1 MSGQKTSEAQDGPDK
16 GERIAKVMARAGL
29 CSRREAESWIA
40 AGRVSLNGRV
50 LTTPAITV
58 TERDKIVVDG
68 QPLQARERS
77 RLFLYH
83 KPKGLVCTQRDPEG
97 RPTVFAALPPDLPR
111 VMSVGRLDINTEGL
125 LLLTNDGGL
134 ARVLE
139 LPSTGWLRRYRVR
152 AHGRIDQET
161 LDRLKRG
168 IAVGGMLYG
177 PIDAVL
183 ERQQG
188 DNVWLLLGLREGK
201 NREVKRV
208 LEHLGLVVN
217 RLIRVSYGPFQLGDL
232 PVGTVKE
239 VPGRTLRDQLGERLA
254 EASGA
259 DFTAPPRPTNPAGD
273 KSQAGG
279 KDGAPAGRKG
289 GRRGAGPSA
298 GPDQAPRRGAAKS
311 GRGASESEARSPRSS
326 GAKTPYPERQATS
339 GERAVTGRSDKKS
352 RDRKG
357 DDKRAPEKTFGKGRP
372 NTAKSGNARPGNM
385 GAGNGGAG
393 NGGAGRAGPADAKTG
408 DRKGGHAHR
417 RRKP

>member
-40 AGRVSLNGRV
+40 AGRVSINGRV

-111 VMSVGRLDINTEGL
+111 VMSIGRLDINTEGL

-254 EASGA
+254 ETSGA
-259 DFTAPPRPTNPAGD
+259 DFTAPPRPTSPSSDKPQPAA
-273 KSQAGG
+273 KGG
-279 KDGAPAGRKG
+279 AKPGRKG
-289 GRRGAGPSA
+289 GGGNIGRGTRLSPDT
-298 GPDQAPRRGAAKS
+298 DQASRKGTAKT
-311 GRGASESEARSPRSS
+311 GRGTKETETRSPRS
-326 GAKTPYPERQATS
+326 GAKTSNPARQATS

-352 RDRKG
+352 RDRKS
-357 DDKRAPEKTFGKGRP
+357 DDKRAGEHTSGKGRP
-372 NTAKSGNARPGNM
+372 NNAKPGNARPGNVRP
-385 GAGNGGAG
+385 GHTGSG
-393 NGGAGRAGPADAKTG
+393 DAKTD

>member
-259 DFTAPPRPTNPAGD
+259 DFTAPPRPTSPAGD
-273 KSQAGG
+273 KSQPGG

-289 GRRGAGPSA
+289 GRRGAGLSA
-298 GPDQAPRRGAAKS
+298 GSEQAPRKGAGKA
-311 GRGASESEARSPRSS
+311 GRGASETEARSPRS
-326 GAKTPYPERQATS
+326 GAKTSHPARQATS

-357 DDKRAPEKTFGKGRP
+357 DDKRAAEKRTTEKTSGKGRAGL
-372 NTAKSGNARPGNM
+372 AKSGNARPGNVRSAHT
-385 GAGNGGAG
+385 GSG
-393 NGGAGRAGPADAKTG
+393 DASAG